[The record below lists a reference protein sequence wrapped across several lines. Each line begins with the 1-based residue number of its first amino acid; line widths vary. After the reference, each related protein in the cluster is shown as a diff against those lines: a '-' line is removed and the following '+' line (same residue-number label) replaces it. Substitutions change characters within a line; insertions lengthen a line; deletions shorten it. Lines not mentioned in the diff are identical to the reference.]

1 MKRRLAWLRA
11 TCAILLL
18 LYGGTAR
25 AEDADEA
32 NPYLVKSLPRATV
45 TLAQALSMVKPPAVA
60 LSAKYE
66 VGDRGRLSLSIYVA
80 ARGVRDAKRTSLE
93 EVSGD
98 PLAAKWSPSTET
110 LRNASDVSDATTQR
124 QLLAATK
131 LTLLKIARTAR
142 TDQPGRVFSVIPA
155 VVAGKPKFVV
165 LVLGPNSQVATM
177 AYDLMTARLR

>member
-1 MKRRLAWLRA
+1 MKKRLVWLRA
-11 TCAILLL
+11 TCTIVWLLS
-18 LYGGTAR
+18 GGTAR
-25 AEDADEA
+25 AEDADVA

-66 VGDRGRLSLSIYVA
+66 VGDRGKLSLSVYIA
-80 ARGVRDAKRTSLE
+80 ARGLRDANRASLE

-98 PLAAKWSPSTET
+98 PLAVKWSPSTET
-110 LRNASDVSDATTQR
+110 LRSPSDVSEATTQR
-124 QLLAATK
+124 RLLAATK
-131 LTLLKIARTAR
+131 LTLLKIARTAK

-155 VVAGKPKFVV
+155 VVAGKPKFIV

-177 AYDLMTARLR
+177 AYDLKTGRPR